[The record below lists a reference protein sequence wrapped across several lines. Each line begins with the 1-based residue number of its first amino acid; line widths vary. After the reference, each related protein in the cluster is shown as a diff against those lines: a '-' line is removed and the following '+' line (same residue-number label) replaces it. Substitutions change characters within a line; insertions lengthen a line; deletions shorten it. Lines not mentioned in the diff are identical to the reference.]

1 MFGWKVFKVFMGR
14 GGKCDREWRNHNHQS
29 KPKEIAL
36 GLQGWGLRQSF
47 WPDRLGSPRVLCM
60 SIWRVGNSRAIL
72 LLDWLYLEV
81 RLSGRTKFILWNYI
95 VGYDALESNVWSS
108 LIRLG
113 LTINTTGSKKFEL
126 LVAVHGHYFVSYR
139 KMEKTLETMWF
150 CFLNS
155 IKNILP
161 QVHLEQLS

>member
-1 MFGWKVFKVFMGR
+1 MKESQPPVLAKGNCPRATRLRAPSVFLTWPA
-14 GGKCDREWRNHNHQS
+14 GKPVC
-29 KPKEIAL
+29 AL
-36 GLQGWGLRQSF
+36 
-47 WPDRLGSPRVLCM
+47 

-72 LLDWLYLEV
+72 LLAWLYLEV
-81 RLSGRTKFILWNYI
+81 RLGGRTKFILWNYI
-95 VGYDALESNVWSS
+95 VGYDILESNVWSS
-108 LIRLG
+108 LIHLG

-126 LVAVHGHYFVSYR
+126 LVAAHGHYFVSYR

>member
-1 MFGWKVFKVFMGR
+1 M
-14 GGKCDREWRNHNHQS
+14 
-29 KPKEIAL
+29 
-36 GLQGWGLRQSF
+36 
-47 WPDRLGSPRVLCM
+47 
-60 SIWRVGNSRAIL
+60 
-72 LLDWLYLEV
+72 LDWLYLEV